1 MKKINVLVTGGA
13 GFIGSHLCEKLLEK
27 NYRVTVI
34 DNLSIGKKKNISKK
48 INFIKKDILNY
59 KSCDLA
65 CKNIDIVVHLA
76 AKVSIRNSVNTLD
89 EDIKNNINGTIN
101 ILNASAKNKVKKFI
115 FASSMA
121 VYKKK
126 NSKPF
131 FETDETEPLSPYG
144 VSKLATEKYIML
156 MAPKMN
162 IKPVI
167 VRLFNT
173 FGARQTMT
181 PYVGVI
187 TIFVNNI
194 LNGKTCRI
202 YGNGKQ
208 KRDFIYV
215 GDIVNA
221 FLLTIK
227 SNKSVGQ
234 IFNVGSGKVYS
245 VNKVFNTIK
254 KLMKIGKSIHVK
266 SDSTEL
272 NYVSANIDKAK
283 KVLGFKPMYSFEK
296 KIKEVITY
304 ISTR

>member
-34 DNLSIGKKKNISKK
+34 DNLSVGKKKNISKK
-48 INFIKKDILNY
+48 IKFIKKDILNY
-59 KSCDLA
+59 KSCDLV

-126 NSKPF
+126 NRKPF

-144 VSKLATEKYIML
+144 VSKLAAEKYIML

-167 VRLFNT
+167 LRLFNT